1 MIISQSFNQV
11 NRRKMNGPS
20 AAVVKYDEKNGED
33 PKIVASGK
41 GYIAERIK
49 ELAAENNI
57 HMEEDALLLENLI
70 DMDLGENIPP
80 QLYAVIAE
88 ILLMIE
94 EIEREI

>member
-1 MIISQSFNQV
+1 MMISKHFNHV
-11 NRRKMNGPS
+11 NRRKVNGPT
-20 AAVVKYDEKNGED
+20 AAVIRYDETNGDD

-41 GYIAERIK
+41 GYIAERIL
-49 ELAAENNI
+49 ELAKENHI
-57 HMEEDALLLENLI
+57 HMEEDSLLLENLI

-94 EIEREI
+94 EIERNY

>member
-1 MIISQSFNQV
+1 MIISQRFNQV
-11 NRRKMNGPS
+11 NRRNMNGPS
-20 AAVVKYDEKNGED
+20 AAVIKYDEKNGDD
-33 PKIVASGK
+33 PQIVASGK

-49 ELAAENNI
+49 ELAAENHI
-57 HMEEDALLLENLI
+57 HMEEDAMLLENLM